1 MHKLYNV
8 KNAECE
14 NCEMWKFDLHL
25 RKLER
30 KLIVV
35 GKEISDTNNTITSN
49 FPYL

>member
-1 MHKLYNV
+1 MRNV
-8 KNAECE
+8 KIAKCE
-14 NCEMWKFDLHL
+14 QFDLHL

-35 GKEISDTNNTITSN
+35 GKQISDTNNTIMSN